1 MTYIQ
6 NNHSLLYQNPT
17 MDSNNG
23 TKFSLPKLS
32 GTANYISW
40 SIRAKAYLIRD
51 KISHGLENIVSKN
64 LTNEDN
70 LKALS
75 TL

>member
-1 MTYIQ
+1 
-6 NNHSLLYQNPT
+6 

-51 KISHGLENIVSKN
+51 KIGHGLENIVGKN

-70 LKALS
+70 LKALFI
-75 TL
+75 L